1 MRLNQI
7 LIMGI
12 VSMSFMGTANA
23 AVYGTLNSDTEAKLF
38 WEVNGDLEEVAREE
52 RVIPL
57 EKGELVKIVAKQ
69 DEAYIIEVDENIQK
83 IISMEDVD
91 LVGKLVYTT
100 TDETKLRE
108 EASPT
113 ADIIGF
119 FEKGHMVLVL
129 ERQDDFYK
137 VKTQDQEGY
146 IYKSQLEEEGL
157 ESLPF
162 TKTEAVESKAELQVK
177 GVESDKGREV
187 VEYAKRFLGGRY
199 VYGGNSL
206 TRGVDCSGFTQQIM
220 KYFGVNIE
228 RSSRAQY
235 ASNGYKIS
243 EKDLMPGDLVFYGSN
258 GRTIDHVAIYAGN
271 GQIIHASDAKSGI
284 KMSALRYG
292 KPLIGIKRVLN

>member
-38 WEVNGDLEEVAREE
+38 WEANGDLEEVAREE

-100 TDETKLRE
+100 TDDTKLRE

-162 TKTEAVESKAELQVK
+162 TKTEAVVSKAELQVK
-177 GVESDKGREV
+177 GVASDRGREV

-271 GQIIHASDAKSGI
+271 GQIIHASDARSGI

-292 KPLIGIKRVLN
+292 KPLIGIKRVLD

>member
-1 MRLNQI
+1 
-7 LIMGI
+7 MGI

-38 WEVNGDLEEVAREE
+38 WEANGDLEEVAREE

-100 TDETKLRE
+100 TDDTKLRE

-162 TKTEAVESKAELQVK
+162 TKTEAVVSKAELQVK
-177 GVESDKGREV
+177 GVASDRGREV

-271 GQIIHASDAKSGI
+271 GQIIHASDARSGI

-292 KPLIGIKRVLN
+292 KPLIGIKRVLD

>member
-38 WEVNGDLEEVAREE
+38 WEANGDLEEVAREE

-100 TDETKLRE
+100 TDDTKLRE

-119 FEKGHMVLVL
+119 FEKGDMVLVL

-162 TKTEAVESKAELQVK
+162 TKTEAVVSKAELQVK
-177 GVESDKGREV
+177 GVASDRGREV

-271 GQIIHASDAKSGI
+271 GQIIHASDARSGI

-292 KPLIGIKRVLN
+292 KPLIGIKRVLD